1 MVDLA
6 RAFCAGTIPQ
16 GDLKRKWKAMLSAR
30 STLVRV
36 PFQKAVSKVAGPPA
50 KASATTAL
58 ATADPLVNV
67 PATAN
72 SKPDQPMPA
81 KADPQPKRVRV
92 SKATASVPK
101 GPPKK
106 PAASKASCV
115 AKGATKAAAKKEA
128 MKTGAKVPAKAKIGA
143 KVSDD
148 ETSLDSSSSD

>member
-36 PFQKAVSKVAGPPA
+36 PFQKAKSKVAGPPA

-72 SKPDQPMPA
+72 SKPDQPM
-81 KADPQPKRVRV
+81 KRVRV

-101 GPPKK
+101 GPPAKK

-148 ETSLDSSSSD
+148 ETSADSSSSD